1 MDRAGL
7 LVRLFVA
14 KEQKIQL
21 DRDNGNGGGNGNSG
35 AGTTITPPSPKTHNF
50 FMTAELD
57 SVRINREVNR
67 ILEEVTSHL
76 ANSGMKL
83 KFRLEVSGESP
94 DGVDQQTVRTV
105 VENCMA
111 LKIRDFHFDE

>member
-50 FMTAELD
+50 
-57 SVRINREVNR
+57 VRINRDVNR

-111 LKIRDFHFDE
+111 LKIRDIHFDE

>member
-1 MDRAGL
+1 M
-7 LVRLFVA
+7 VA
-14 KEQKIQL
+14 AMAIA
-21 DRDNGNGGGNGNSG
+21 

-57 SVRINREVNR
+57 SVRINRDVNR

>member
-21 DRDNGNGGGNGNSG
+21 DRDNGNGNSG

-57 SVRINREVNR
+57 SVRINRDVNR

-83 KFRLEVSGESP
+83 SFRLEVRGSSP

-111 LKIRDFHFDE
+111 LKIKDFNFEE

>member
-21 DRDNGNGGGNGNSG
+21 DRDNGNGNSG

-57 SVRINREVNR
+57 SVRINRDVNR